1 MKGWRLVITRDPFL
15 IILSRRVHAHS
26 HVVHVHVHVLFFA
39 PEKSLE
45 AIMEDISVNC
55 VGTVALRNA
64 TYELTVRAT
73 TNQLHL
79 RLEDRADHFVWTG
92 TFNARCECKTLASPC
107 TNPAKHCG

>member
-1 MKGWRLVITRDPFL
+1 
-15 IILSRRVHAHS
+15 
-26 HVVHVHVHVLFFA
+26 
-39 PEKSLE
+39 
-45 AIMEDISVNC
+45 MEDISVNC